1 MKMASFAHKQPIAS
15 SVEILETALS
25 VELNPGNQDRFQ
37 GGRRG
42 NRGVLYS
49 FSCLALVVTL
59 LAVLSACSSEPNK
72 PAEPAKPEG
81 PELITGRSA
90 FQKVYIAARGWKP
103 DAKPYRLESTATSDG
118 NGHDGKWAVWRG
130 SFASATQRSVKSYT
144 WSGSAADGAPA
155 RGVNPGIEDSY
166 NPSNSSTQVFDIAF
180 LKIDSDQAFGTAQK
194 HGGDKVLEK
203 APDTPVIYVCDW
215 NHNTNELVWHVIYG
229 ANREGAKLTVS
240 VNASTGEFIRV
251 EK

>member
-1 MKMASFAHKQPIAS
+1 MKMASFAHTEPLAS
-15 SVEILETALS
+15 SVEMLETALS
-25 VELNPGNQDRFQ
+25 VERNSGSQDRFQ
-37 GGRRG
+37 SGRRRG
-42 NRGVLYS
+42 REILYRFSCAALMLVLLGVLS
-49 FSCLALVVTL
+49 G
-59 LAVLSACSSEPNK
+59 CSSEPSK
-72 PAEPAKPEG
+72 PAEPPKPEG

-103 DAKPYRLESTATSDG
+103 DAKPYRLDSMATSDG

-166 NPSNSSTQVFDIAF
+166 NPSNSTTQVFDMAF

>member
-1 MKMASFAHKQPIAS
+1 MKMANFAHKEPLAS
-15 SVEILETALS
+15 SEELLETAWS
-25 VELNPGNQDRFQ
+25 VEQNPGSRDRIQ
-37 GGRRG
+37 SGRRRG
-42 NRGVLYS
+42 REILYWFSCAGLMVALLGVLNG
-49 FSCLALVVTL
+49 
-59 LAVLSACSSEPNK
+59 CSSEPSK
-72 PAEPAKPEG
+72 PAETPKPEG

-103 DAKPYRLESTATSDG
+103 DAKPYRLDSMATSDG

-144 WSGSAADGAPA
+144 WSSSAADGAPS

-166 NPSNSSTQVFDIAF
+166 NASNSSTQVFDLAF

-203 APDTPVIYVCDW
+203 SPDTPVIYVCDW